1 MPEIS
6 PANAAVAAKN
16 NDSLVLRL
24 KYRNRTLL
32 LPGDAEKQAE
42 RAILEENSDDLH
54 ADVLKIGHHGS
65 KNSTTHEFLGAVGP
79 TMAITSAGEDNS
91 YGHPSP
97 ELLERSEASGTRV
110 LRTDHDGAAHIVTDG
125 GRLEIS
131 CFMACAGLA
140 PVTTSKRAEA
150 PNQDQNNQQ

>member
-54 ADVLKIGHHGS
+54 ADV
-65 KNSTTHEFLGAVGP
+65 
-79 TMAITSAGEDNS
+79 
-91 YGHPSP
+91 
-97 ELLERSEASGTRV
+97 
-110 LRTDHDGAAHIVTDG
+110 
-125 GRLEIS
+125 
-131 CFMACAGLA
+131 
-140 PVTTSKRAEA
+140 
-150 PNQDQNNQQ
+150 